1 MTLMRILTPW
11 GIADVE
17 LQTPEGRSMV
27 GQYWNAVQRF
37 LATGETEPLEPFRW
51 TLIRDRLLLTD
62 PDEIERLARLGEL
75 DIDDI
80 YLEPR

>member
-11 GIADVE
+11 GTADVE
-17 LQTPEGRSMV
+17 LETPEGRSMV
-27 GQYWNAVQRF
+27 GRYWNAVQRF

-51 TLIRDRLLLTD
+51 TLIGDRLLLTD
-62 PDEIERLARLGEL
+62 PDEIERLARIGEI

-80 YLEPR
+80 YVEPR

>member
-1 MTLMRILTPW
+1 MTWMRILTPW
-11 GIADVE
+11 GITDVE
-17 LQTPEGRSMV
+17 LETPAGRSMV

-37 LATGETEPLEPFRW
+37 LATGETEPLEPFQA

-62 PDEIERLARLGEL
+62 PDEIERLARIGEI

-80 YLEPR
+80 YAEPR